1 MKRKALWIALALAP
15 MAAVTAASASA
26 ADIDC
31 KMTFTL
37 SGWSAIYETAS
48 GTGVV
53 TCENGQTMDV
63 AISAKGG
70 GLTVG
75 KYKIDD
81 GKGTFSDV
89 TDISQVLGSY
99 AKASAHVGVV
109 GSVHAAAMTK
119 GPVSLALTGKGQGWD
134 IGAGF
139 SSFTLSKPK

>member
-1 MKRKALWIALALAP
+1 
-15 MAAVTAASASA
+15 
-26 ADIDC
+26 
-31 KMTFTL
+31 
-37 SGWSAIYETAS
+37 
-48 GTGVV
+48 
-53 TCENGQTMDV
+53 V
-63 AISAKGG
+63 AISARGG

-75 KYKIDD
+75 KYQIDN

-99 AKASAHVGVV
+99 AKASAHAGVV

-119 GPVSLALTGKGQGWD
+119 GSVSLALTGKGRGWD

>member
-1 MKRKALWIALALAP
+1 VKRKALWIALGLAP
-15 MAAVTAASASA
+15 LAAVTATSASA
-26 ADIDC
+26 AGIGC

-37 SGWSAIYETAS
+37 SGWSAIYSTAS
-48 GTGVV
+48 GRGVV

-99 AKASAHVGVV
+99 AQASAHAGVV

-119 GPVSLALTGKGQGWD
+119 GSVSLALTGKGQGWD

>member
-1 MKRKALWIALALAP
+1 VKRKALWIALALAP
-15 MAAVTAASASA
+15 LAAVAATSASA

-89 TDISQVLGSY
+89 SDISQVLGSY
-99 AKASAHVGVV
+99 AQASAHAGAV
-109 GSVHAAAMTK
+109 GSVRAAVMTK
-119 GPVSLALTGKGQGWD
+119 GPVSLALAGTGEGVD
-134 IGAGF
+134 IGIDVGE
-139 SSFTLSKPK
+139 FTLSREK

>member
-1 MKRKALWIALALAP
+1 MKRKALWIALTLAP
-15 MAAVTAASASA
+15 LAAVAATSASA
-26 ADIDC
+26 AELDC

-37 SGWSAIYETAS
+37 SGWSAIYQTAS

-99 AKASAHVGVV
+99 AQASAHAGAV

-119 GPVSLALTGKGQGWD
+119 GPVSLALTGTGQGWD

-139 SSFTLSKPK
+139 ASFTLSKPK